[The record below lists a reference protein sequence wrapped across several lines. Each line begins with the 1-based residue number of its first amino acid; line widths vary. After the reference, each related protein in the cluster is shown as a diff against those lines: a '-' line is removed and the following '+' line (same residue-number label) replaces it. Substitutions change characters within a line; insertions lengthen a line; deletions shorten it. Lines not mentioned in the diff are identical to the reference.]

1 MPSLE
6 LNKIAAAVLVTGIS
20 VMMIN
25 VVGDALVAPKMLAK
39 NAYTV
44 DLSASPAAVSS
55 APAAAAGDKPA
66 AAGAAAPAAAGP
78 APIAPLLAAA
88 TAEAGE
94 KLSKQCTACHTF
106 VKGGPNRVGPNL
118 WEVVGRNRGSA
129 DGFAYSATLA
139 GMKGES
145 WDYEAINQ
153 FLANPKGFVAGTKMA
168 FAGLKKPEERAN
180 MIAYLRSMSDA
191 PKPLP

>member
-25 VVGDALVAPKMLAK
+25 VLGDTLVAPKMLAK
-39 NAYTV
+39 NAYVV
-44 DLSASPAAVSS
+44 DLTAAPAAVSS
-55 APAAAAGDKPA
+55 APTTAAAGKPA
-66 AAGAAAPAAAGP
+66 AGGAAAPAAGP

-88 TAEAGE
+88 SAEAGE
-94 KLSKQCTACHTF
+94 KLSKQCAACHTF

-129 DGFAYSATLA
+129 DGFAYSPTLA
-139 GMKGES
+139 GMKGET

-191 PKPLP
+191 PKQLP

>member
-25 VVGDALVAPKMLAK
+25 VLGDTLVAPKMLAK
-39 NAYTV
+39 NAYVV
-44 DLSASPAAVSS
+44 DVAAPPAAVASA
-55 APAAAAGDKPA
+55 APAAAGGKPA
-66 AAGAAAPAAAGP
+66 AGAPAPAAGP

-88 TAEAGE
+88 TADAGE
-94 KLSKQCTACHTF
+94 KLTKQCTACHTF
-106 VKGGPNRVGPNL
+106 AKGGPNRVGPNL
-118 WEVVGRNRGSA
+118 WDVVGRNRGSA

-139 GMKGES
+139 GMKGEA

-180 MIAYLRSMSDA
+180 VIAYLRSLSDA